1 MMFLMVK
8 HLLELTFRVG
18 VLQGSILS
26 SLFFLIYTN
35 DLSENLKSTV
45 KSFADDTPTFHVA
58 KGSQY
63 IS

>member
-18 VLQGSILS
+18 ELQGSILS

-45 KSFADDTPTFHVA
+45 KSFADDTPIFHVA
-58 KGSQY
+58 KDSQY